1 MRRVHGMKGHVIPRG
16 DLCTSRMS
24 GNPERKKK
32 KNRLS
37 AQKSAEVIVTSKC
50 AFTVKDRTLM
60 LEET

>member
-1 MRRVHGMKGHVIPRG
+1 MRRAHGMKGHVIPRG

-24 GNPERKKK
+24 GNPERKK

-50 AFTVKDRTLM
+50 AFTVKDRTLK